1 MNQLELLGKFEDSR
15 KQNLEQKFVLEKEKS
30 RLKLASE
37 RLEEEQ
43 LTLKNEKREVAEL
56 VKRLRK

>member
-15 KQNLEQKFVLEKEKS
+15 KQNLEQKLVLEKEKS